1 MYRDRQ
7 CGGRSAARFPTSGGV
22 PVPRRARGRVVLE
35 VRVSADAAVG
45 PDTGSVFAGGSE
57 NGRLMAAFDWSA
69 TPVGPVAGWPAGLR
83 HAVRTVLAS
92 RFPMILTWG
101 PQYTQ
106 FYNDAYAT
114 LIGAK
119 HPGAIGDDLRVT
131 LAEGWAALKEPVEHA
146 MAARE
151 ASWIPQLLLLLE
163 RAGYREET
171 YFTVSHAP
179 AFGDAGEVA
188 GMHAVC
194 TEVTR
199 QVVAERRQ
207 RLLHAVSTAA
217 GRREDERDLAVQVCR
232 ALGDDPLDVPLTAVY
247 LTDDGGRLRRAAVTG
262 VDADRLPAVAAT
274 AEELRRVDAAALGV
288 AGGPF
293 GDAVTDA
300 VVLPLSGGA
309 GREPV
314 GALLVGV
321 NPNRALDDEYR
332 TFHELLAGQVAGAVV
347 DARAYAA
354 ERARAE
360 ALAELDRAKTTF
372 FSDVSHELR
381 TPLTLLLAPITDA
394 LAESG
399 GGLPPAVRDRLTLAL
414 RNGQRLKRLVD
425 DLLEFVSIES
435 GRTAAVRVGV
445 DLAATTAE
453 LAGVLR
459 AAAERAGLTLTVDCP
474 PLPRPAAVDPRMWE
488 KVVLNLVANAV
499 KYTFVGGI
507 GVRLRAEGD
516 DVVLQVSD
524 TGVGIPA
531 PELPAL
537 FERFHRVTDSPARSR
552 EGTGL
557 GLALV
562 RELVGLHGGTV
573 DVESEPG
580 VGSTFTVRLPF
591 GEPDTT
597 EVPPSVPAAVRGAA
611 LTPWDDGPSW
621 SDRPA
626 APTGVLGTVLVVDD
640 NADMRAYLTRLLA
653 PSWTVRTAADGE
665 EALRDVA
672 RSRPDVVLTDVM
684 MPGVDGFGLLRALRA
699 DPDTRTVPV
708 VMLTA
713 RAGQEA
719 AVEGFDA
726 GVDDYLAKPFESAEL
741 LGRLRSVL
749 ERSRGRR
756 APAPPA
762 AAAPIAP
769 RPPRPRA
776 ERAASVPAPVPAA
789 PASATAWRFPS
800 TPASIPPLR
809 RRLRALLADA
819 GLDEDRAYD
828 LLLAACEAATNAVEH
843 AQDPTEPFVDVRVA
857 VEDGAVEIAVRDHGQ
872 WRERTASMDRGRG
885 SMLMS
890 AFADVV
896 ATPGPTGTTVVIR
909 SPRPSDGDTAA

>member
-1 MYRDRQ
+1 M
-7 CGGRSAARFPTSGGV
+7 P
-22 PVPRRARGRVVLE
+22 
-35 VRVSADAAVG
+35 ADPAVG
-45 PDTGSVFAGGSE
+45 PDTGSVFAGGGE
-57 NGRLMAAFDWSA
+57 NGRLMAAFDWST
-69 TPVGPVAGWPAGLR
+69 TPVGPVERWPAALR

-101 PQYTQ
+101 PRYTQ

-119 HPGAIGDDLRVT
+119 HPAAIGEDLRVT
-131 LAEGWAALKEPVEHA
+131 LAEGWAALQEPVEHA
-146 MAARE
+146 MATRE

-217 GRREDERDLAVQVCR
+217 GRREDERDLAVRVCR
-232 ALGDDPLDVPLTAVY
+232 ALDDGLLDVPLAAVY
-247 LTDDGGRLRRAAVTG
+247 LTGDDGGRLHRAAVTG
-262 VDADRLPAVAAT
+262 VDAERLPAVAAT
-274 AEELRRVDAAALGV
+274 AGELATVDVAGLGV
-288 AGGPF
+288 PGGPF
-293 GDAVTDA
+293 GDPVTDA
-300 VVLPLSGGA
+300 VVLPLSGGS

-321 NPNRALDDEYR
+321 TPNRALDAEYR

-394 LAESG
+394 LTDAG
-399 GGLPPAVRDRLTLAL
+399 GELPPAVRDQLALAL

-435 GRTAAVRVGV
+435 GRTAAVRVET
-445 DLAATTAE
+445 DLATATAE

-507 GVRLRAEGD
+507 TVSLRAQGD
-516 DVVLQVSD
+516 EVVLRVSD

-531 PELPAL
+531 AELPAL

-562 RELVGLHGGTV
+562 RELAALHGGTA

-597 EVPPSVPAAVRGAA
+597 AVPLPGTAAVRGAA
-611 LTPWDDGPSW
+611 LTPWDDGPTW

-626 APTGVLGTVLVVDD
+626 AHDGVLGTVLVVDD
-640 NADMRAYLTRLLA
+640 NADMRAYLTRLLS
-653 PSWTVRTAADGE
+653 PSWTVRTAPDGE
-665 EALRDVA
+665 EALREVA
-672 RSRPDVVLTDVM
+672 RARPDVVLTDVM

-699 DPDTRTVPV
+699 DPGTGAVPV

-741 LGRLRSVL
+741 LGRLRAVL

-756 APAPPA
+756 EPAPPA
-762 AAAPIAP
+762 PAPAPAPAGHPAP
-769 RPPRPRA
+769 RPPRPRD
-776 ERAASVPAPVPAA
+776 ERVTPTVPAPVKSAT
-789 PASATAWRFPS
+789 ASATVWRFPS
-800 TPASIPPLR
+800 TRASIPPLR

-828 LLLAACEAATNAVEH
+828 LVLAACEAATNAVEH

-857 VEDGAVEIAVRDHGQ
+857 VDDDAVEIAVRDHGQ

-890 AFADVV
+890 AVADVV
-896 ATPGPTGTTVVIR
+896 ATPGPDGTTVVIR
-909 SPRPSDGDTAA
+909 SPRPSDGGTAA

>member
-1 MYRDRQ
+1 V
-7 CGGRSAARFPTSGGV
+7 C
-22 PVPRRARGRVVLE
+22 LE
-35 VRVSADAAVG
+35 VCVAPDPVAGTGIQDVAPG
-45 PDTGSVFAGGSE
+45 PGTEDVFAGGSE
-57 NGRLMAAFDWSA
+57 NGRLMAAFDWST
-69 TPVGPVAGWPAGLR
+69 TPIGPVQTWPASLR
-83 HAVRTVLAS
+83 YAVRTVLAS

-101 PQYTQ
+101 PEYTQ
-106 FYNDAYAT
+106 FYNDAYAE

-119 HPGAIGDDLRVT
+119 HPGAIGDDLRIT
-131 LAEGWAALKEPVEHA
+131 LAEGWAALQQPVEHA
-146 MAARE
+146 MATRE

-179 AFGDAGEVA
+179 AFGDDGEVA

-207 RLLHAVSTAA
+207 RLLHEVSTAA
-217 GRREDERDLAVQVCR
+217 GRREDERDLAAQVCA
-232 ALGDDPLDVPLTAVY
+232 ALAADPLDVPFAAVY
-247 LTDDGGRLRRAAVTG
+247 LTGEDARLHRVATVG
-262 VDADRLPAVAAT
+262 VDADALPATARGAAD
-274 AEELRRVDAAALGV
+274 LRGVDAAALHV
-288 AGGPF
+288 PGGPF
-293 GDAVTDA
+293 GDEVTAAVA
-300 VVLPLSGGA
+300 LPLSGGA

-321 NPNRALDDEYR
+321 SPNRALDEEYR
-332 TFHELLAGQVAGAVV
+332 TFHQLLAAQVAGAVS

-399 GGLPPAVRDRLTLAL
+399 GELPAPVRDQLTLAL
-414 RNGQRLKRLVD
+414 RNGQRLRRLVD
-425 DLLEFVSIES
+425 DLLEFVSIEA
-435 GRTAAVRVGV
+435 GRTAAVRVAT

-507 GVRLRAEGD
+507 TVSLRPDGD
-516 DVVLQVSD
+516 AVVLRVSD

-531 PELPAL
+531 AELPAL

-557 GLALV
+557 GLAMV

-573 DVESEPG
+573 AVESEPG
-580 VGSTFTVRLPF
+580 SGSTFTVRLPF
-591 GEPDTT
+591 GEPDSDAAP
-597 EVPPSVPAAVRGAA
+597 PPSPAGVRAAA
-611 LTPWDDGPSW
+611 LTPWDDDLGW
-621 SDRPA
+621 QGRA
-626 APTGVLGTVLVVDD
+626 AEPLGTVLVVDD
-640 NADMRAYLTRLLA
+640 NADMRAYLTRLLS
-653 PSWTVRTAADGE
+653 PSWTVRTAPDGE

-672 RSRPDVVLTDVM
+672 RVCPDVVLTDVM
-684 MPGVDGFGLLRALRA
+684 MPGLDGFGLLRALRD
-699 DPDTRTVPV
+699 DPGTRAVPV

-726 GVDDYLAKPFESAEL
+726 GVDDYLPKPFESAEL
-741 LGRLRSVL
+741 LGRLRAVL

-756 APAPPA
+756 APVPPPA
-762 AAAPIAP
+762 PSAAAPTLPP
-769 RPPRPRA
+769 RRPRA
-776 ERAASVPAPVPAA
+776 TASSPETMPLPLPPSRTAGATT
-789 PASATAWRFPS
+789 TAWRFPS
-800 TPASIPPLR
+800 RPSSIPVLR
-809 RRLRALLADA
+809 RRLRALLLDA
-819 GLDEDRAYD
+819 GLDDDRVYD
-828 LLLAACEAATNAVEH
+828 LVLAACEAATNAVEH
-843 AQDPTEPFVDVRVA
+843 AQDPVEPVVDVRVTLD
-857 VEDGAVEIAVRDHGQ
+857 DGAVEIAVRDHGQ
-872 WRERTASMDRGRG
+872 WRERTSSMDRGRG

-890 AFADVV
+890 AFADITAV
-896 ATPGPTGTTVVIR
+896 PGPAGTTVTIR
-909 SPRPSDGDTAA
+909 SPRPA